1 MEKFGIQDHE
11 IYKKRG
17 RMNKQIGILL
27 GAFVMIVIIATMAKL
42 SSTNEKRLAQTQAV
56 TEQAE

>member
-17 RMNKQIGILL
+17 RMNIQIGLLL
-27 GAFVMIVIIATMAKL
+27 GAFVVLVIIATMAKL
-42 SSTNEKRLAQTQAV
+42 STINEERIAATQTT
-56 TEQAE
+56 TEQSQ